1 MADRFP
7 LIVDSSAQQLQEL
20 AVGDNL
26 NLASSGLINADNI
39 QTSGL
44 SVGVMTATSF
54 IGDGS
59 QLTNLPAAGSSTELT
74 ASGTLAD
81 GSKVIVNADGTVSA
95 IVQTGSGWI
104 TTLGGTGTDDAQG
117 VAIDNSGNIIVSGYT
132 ESTGA
137 GSDMVTCKI

>member
-26 NLASSGLINADNI
+26 NLASSILINADNI

-74 ASGTLAD
+74 ASGTLSD
-81 GSKVIVNADGTVSA
+81 GSKVIVNADGTVSVVA
-95 IVQTGSGWI
+95 KTETTGPGWI
-104 TTLGGTGTDDAQG
+104 
-117 VAIDNSGNIIVSGYT
+117 
-132 ESTGA
+132 
-137 GSDMVTCKI
+137 VTVFDSNDYSLQQHMIPPIKK